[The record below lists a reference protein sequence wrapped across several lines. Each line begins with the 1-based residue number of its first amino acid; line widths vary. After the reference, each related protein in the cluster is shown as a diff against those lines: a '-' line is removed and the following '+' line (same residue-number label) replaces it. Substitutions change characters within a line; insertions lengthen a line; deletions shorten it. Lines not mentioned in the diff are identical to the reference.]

1 MDLSNL
7 LKSIL
12 ILPIIDFVY
21 LKLISSDIKQVI
33 FDVQK
38 SKMKFRLVPA
48 VLCYIALIVLLNYF
62 ILNTEYTRNKKIFNA
77 FLLGLCVY
85 AVYEMTN
92 YAILE
97 NWTLKIVIIDTLW
110 GGILFALT
118 TFLITLKFN

>member
-7 LKSIL
+7 FKSIL
-12 ILPIIDFVY
+12 ILPILDAIY
-21 LKLISSDIKQVI
+21 ISLISSDFKQQI
-33 FDVQK
+33 LDVQK
-38 SKMKFRLVPA
+38 SKLIFRLGPA

-92 YAILE
+92 YALLE
-97 NWTLKIVIIDTLW
+97 NWTLKIVIIDTLY
-110 GGILFALT
+110 I
-118 TFLITLKFN
+118 KV